1 MAQPRCAVLVLAA
14 VVVLAACSSDGGS
27 SAGDTTAPGGT
38 EPGASQPGGSEATG
52 GTTAG
57 SSATETGATDSLPVA
72 TTNIVGLV
80 VGGSGG
86 GVGEDQTDSLSEV
99 VREED
104 GSCRG
109 WDGPGGGWTAGVKD
123 GAEVRLFDAE
133 EGGKVL
139 ATGTL
144 SAGKATDVDPPQEQ
158 WQCVFDLAISAVRVA
173 PRYWAEVD
181 SLPRVEARPDAD
193 GTLVIPVSTRAKADL
208 VSACTDPVLPQ
219 TVGDWRS
226 VGQYW
231 SQGIPSICSAGLRI
245 SRLDRVCRPSNIASD
260 RVVAVVDAG
269 DGTVFEDATGLKVDP
284 ASLEAGTIV
293 IAQISTAYP
302 CR

>member
-1 MAQPRCAVLVLAA
+1 VM
-14 VVVLAACSSDGGS
+14 LAACSSGGGGS
-27 SAGDTTAPGGT
+27 AEGSQPGGT
-38 EPGASQPGGSEATG
+38 EAGEGQPAGSQAGE
-52 GTTAG
+52 TAG
-57 SSATETGATDSLPVA
+57 TDTAPVA
-72 TTNIVGLV
+72 TANVVGLV

-86 GVGEDQTDSLSEV
+86 GTGEAQTDPLSEV

-109 WDGPGGGWTAGVKD
+109 WGGPGGDWTAGVKD

-133 EGGKVL
+133 EGGKLL
-139 ATGTL
+139 ATGSL
-144 SAGKATDVDPPQEQ
+144 SAGKATDVDPPNDQ
-158 WQCVFDLAISAVRVA
+158 WQCVFDLSIAAVPVA

-181 SLPRVEARPDAD
+181 SLSRVEARPDTD
-193 GTLVIPVSTRAKADL
+193 GTLVIPVSTSAKADL
-208 VSACTDPVLPQ
+208 VGACTDPALPP
-219 TVGDWRS
+219 TVGDWQS

-231 SQGIPSICSAGLRI
+231 SLGIPSICSAGLRI

-269 DGTVFEDATGLKVDP
+269 DGTVFEDATGLKVAP

-293 IAQISTAYP
+293 IARISTAYP